1 MHWKTIISTKCC
13 IQPSCNTPHRSSCP
27 SRQNVTYSHQS
38 TYRYHNKI
46 HAQKNF
52 LNNLNVLL
60 TITKFNN
67 KIPSIYNKIQQLIY
81 KMCNN
86 NNNNNNGLLKWVCLS
101 HVISLLTNCLVI
113 VIVNFISFTCKIKIN
128 EWASTP
134 NKQELSIHKC

>member
-27 SRQNVTYSHQS
+27 SRQNVTYSHLS

-46 HAQKNF
+46 HSQNNF

-60 TITKFNN
+60 TLSKFNN
-67 KIPSIYNKIQQLIY
+67 KIPTIYNKIQQLIN

-86 NNNNNNGLLKWVCLS
+86 NHNNELPKWVSVTYRFIINQLS
-101 HVISLLTNCLVI
+101 HHCQFYFSHLQNQ
-113 VIVNFISFTCKIKIN
+113 NK
-128 EWASTP
+128 WASVNT
-134 NKQELSIHKC
+134 Q